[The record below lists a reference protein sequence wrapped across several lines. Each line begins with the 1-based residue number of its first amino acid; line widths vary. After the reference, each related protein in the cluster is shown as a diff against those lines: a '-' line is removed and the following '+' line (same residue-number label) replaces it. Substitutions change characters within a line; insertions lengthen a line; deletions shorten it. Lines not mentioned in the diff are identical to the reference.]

1 MKIEHSVETLNGGNH
16 HLMATPF
23 EWCVSRAVQRWWLL
37 PAVALL
43 TACSSF
49 NPYQKSAE
57 LQADLA
63 PLGSGGSAQQMA
75 AGCNVKDVQHTKSV
89 LKQELCDAQRAINAQ
104 REEWFDSLS
113 AQSRVRVASSMSLIG
128 LSSLALVSGLNAT
141 GDDVKRRLTWA
152 GAAAAATYAGSDWWV
167 NSAHERA
174 YIKGYRLLTCQL
186 GLSDALQAELSTFE
200 SLEGKTGHR
209 GQLGDLDAA
218 LSELDRVLLPMTFA
232 RLHQLQQAD
241 GSGAKDKQELLA
253 DAAPLHEQEAQRA
266 ARLGRSTLEN
276 ARLLTAQLKQAG
288 PQLRRRGELI
298 VAAIAQNIQA
308 TQKRTPDPEQLIAG
322 SLKKVMK
329 AFTDIEGSKG
339 AAEEDAGSGAEGD
352 KKTTEAPDGKK
363 SLFSPFSLG
372 IDQNAK
378 GPGSSAREKEN
389 EAAALGHAVA
399 AVYAARRPLANRL
412 YAFAQ
417 ARDPWVKSPECSAQ
431 DSLLRLS
438 PEGPIEIAPGGVQE
452 IQVINPS
459 GLPRFRVS
467 NGSVKSELVRSTS
480 DGQWVVRVTVGQEA
494 AGTFLLTV
502 SDDQGGEEE
511 VLFKISAAKK

>member
-1 MKIEHSVETLNGGNH
+1 MKTQHALEALNGGDSLFH
-16 HLMATPF
+16 CSPIKRT
-23 EWCVSRAVQRWWLL
+23 VSGTVPRWSLL
-37 PAVALL
+37 PAVVLL

-49 NPYQKSAE
+49 NPYQKSTE

-63 PLGSGGSAQQMA
+63 PLGSGGSAQKMA
-75 AGCNVKDVQHTKSV
+75 AACTVKDLQDTKSV
-89 LKQELCDAQRAINAQ
+89 LMQELCEAQRAINAQ

-186 GLSDALQAELSTFE
+186 GLSDALQAELSSFE
-200 SLEGKTGHR
+200 LLEGKSDHR

-218 LSELDRVLLPMTFA
+218 LSELDRVLLPMTFT
-232 RLHQLQQAD
+232 RLRQLQKTD
-241 GSGAKDKQELLA
+241 RSGAKDKQELLD
-253 DAAPLHEQEAQRA
+253 DAAPLHEQEALRA
-266 ARLGRSTLEN
+266 ARLGHSTLEN
-276 ARLLTAQLKQAG
+276 ARLLVAQLKQAG

-298 VAAIAQNIQA
+298 VAAIAKNIQA
-308 TQKRTPDPEQLIAG
+308 TQKRTPDPDQLIAG

-329 AFTDIEGSKG
+329 AFTDIEGVKASTEGGDGSSTGSDKNPAE
-339 AAEEDAGSGAEGD
+339 AA
-352 KKTTEAPDGKK
+352 DGKR
-363 SLFSPFSLG
+363 SLFSLG
-372 IDQNAK
+372 IDPSAK
-378 GPGSSAREKEN
+378 GPRSSAGEKED
-389 EAAALGHAVA
+389 EASALGRAVA

-438 PEGPIEIAPGGVQE
+438 PEGPIEIAPGGLRE

-494 AGTFLLTV
+494 AGTFILTV

-511 VLFKISAAKK
+511 VLFKINAAKK